1 MHTRRFA
8 ALCLGLW
15 VGLTVAMLF
24 VATQNLTG
32 VDRLLEAPTPA
43 ASRIIDRLGP
53 DAARQFL
60 RFQVSEL
67 NRYLFGIYGIG
78 QLFMAALVALS
89 LLFATNANRWVLG
102 VSLGLIVVVIVQ
114 RFVLYPE
121 ITYLGR
127 LLDFVP
133 STSPQPARDRFWSF
147 HVAFSISEVVKLL
160 LMALIGAKLLIRYEN
175 RRRILPNEPAGKT
188 AAAA

>member
-1 MHTRRFA
+1 
-8 ALCLGLW
+8 
-15 VGLTVAMLF
+15 MLL
-24 VATQNLTG
+24 VATQNFAG

-43 ASRIIDRLGP
+43 ATRIIDRLGP

-67 NRYLFGIYGIG
+67 NRYFFDIYGIS
-78 QLFMAALVALS
+78 QIFMATMLALC
-89 LLFATNANRWVLG
+89 LLFATNANRWVLALS
-102 VSLGLIVVVIVQ
+102 VILIILVAAQ
-114 RFVLYPE
+114 RFVLHPE

-133 STSPQPARDRFWSF
+133 ANSPQPARDRFWSF
-147 HVAFSISEVVKLL
+147 HIAFSISEILKLL
-160 LMALIGAKLLIRYEN
+160 LMAVIGAKLLIRYEN
-175 RRRILPNEPAGKT
+175 RRRILPSETAGPK